1 MSRADAH
8 PYRPD
13 HAIAPGETLRRQ
25 LDAIELSQADLA
37 ARSGLSTK
45 HVNQIV
51 QGIAPITLETALAL
65 ERVTGLPATVWN
77 RLEADYREALLRD
90 SQRDLSKQD
99 IKWIEMFPIKELQR
113 AGHLPRKGDTASIY
127 EALLAFFGVADRRAW
142 ETVWLS
148 PVASFKRTNAFR
160 SEPGAVAAWLRLGQI
175 KAREVETAPYS
186 ATEFKRALDKA
197 RLLTRVDD
205 FDTQLVRLAAEA
217 GVAVV
222 FAAEIG
228 ECRLSGAAWWG
239 SPRRAVI
246 GLSDRYKR
254 EDSFWFSF
262 FHEAAHILL
271 HSKKET
277 FIDDGSADDQLEDEA
292 NRFAANILIP
302 PAAARELPLLHSD
315 ADVLRFAKDVGISPG
330 IVVGRLH
337 NDKHW
342 SWGRGN
348 HLRRSLRIED

>member
-1 MSRADAH
+1 MSRAAAH

-25 LDAIELSQADLA
+25 LDAIDLSQADLA
-37 ARSGLSTK
+37 ARTGLSTK
-45 HVNQIV
+45 HVNQII
-51 QGIAPITLETALAL
+51 QGIAPITLESALAF

-77 RLEADYREALLRD
+77 RLEADYREALLRE

-99 IKWIEMFPIKELQR
+99 MKWIEMFPVKELQR
-113 AGHLPRKGDTASIY
+113 AGHLPRKTDPASIY
-127 EALLAFFGVADRRAW
+127 EALLAFFGVADRPAW
-142 ETVWLS
+142 ERVWLS
-148 PVASFKRTNAFR
+148 PVASFKRTKAFR

-175 KAREVETAPYS
+175 KARDIDTAPYS
-186 ATEFKRALDKA
+186 AAGFKRALEKT
-197 RLLTRVDD
+197 RLLTRADD
-205 FDTQLVRLAAEA
+205 FDTELVRLAAEA

-222 FAAEIG
+222 FVAEIG
-228 ECRLSGAAWWG
+228 ECRLSGAAWWV

-277 FIDDGSADDQLEDEA
+277 FIDDGSAHDELEDEA

-315 ADVLRFAKDVGISPG
+315 ADVSRFAKDVGVSPG

-337 NDKHW
+337 NDEHW
-342 SWGRGN
+342 GWGRGN